1 MSFQPALPFGG
12 YAGWTFLKRTQTQ
25 QTNLFNKDVVLQR
38 DTAYF
43 REKIGKI
50 DTAEQLV
57 DDPRLLRVALGAF
70 GLDGDIANK
79 AFIRKVLEGGTL
91 KPDALANRLADKQY
105 QKFSAAFG
113 FGDFSVPRSK
123 LSDFADKII
132 PEFQARR
139 FEAAIGARDDNMR
152 LALNAERELPAL
164 AKKSGSSEDTL
175 WFTVMGNKPLRRI
188 FEVALGIPTSL
199 GKLDLDRQ
207 LEMFKERAE
216 KQLGSASIKQFKD
229 PAAIDALMRRYHL
242 RSEAASLT
250 SQTTPQAT
258 ALTLLQSSLFRRL

>member
-12 YAGWTFLKRTQTQ
+12 FAGWNFLKRTQTQ
-25 QTNLFNKDVVLQR
+25 QTALFNKDAVLQR

-43 REKIGKI
+43 KEKIGKI
-50 DTAEQLV
+50 DTAAQLV

-70 GLDGDIANK
+70 GLDSDIGNK

-123 LSDFADKII
+123 LSDFADKLI

-139 FEAAIGARDDNMR
+139 FETAIGARDDTMR
-152 LALNAERELPAL
+152 LSLNAERELPAL
-164 AKKSGSSEDTL
+164 AAKKNSSDDTL
-175 WFTVMGNKPLRRI
+175 WFNVMGNKPLRRI
-188 FEVALGIPTSL
+188 FEIALGIPTSL
-199 GKLDLDRQ
+199 GRLELDRQ
-207 LEMFKERAE
+207 LEMFKTRAE
-216 KQLGSASIKQFKD
+216 AQLGSASLKQFKD
-229 PAAIDALMRRYHL
+229 PAAVDALMRRYHL
-242 RSEAASLT
+242 RAEATAQG
-250 SQTTPQAT
+250 SQSSPQAT
-258 ALTLLQSSLFRRL
+258 ALTLLQSNLFRRL

>member
-12 YAGWTFLKRTQTQ
+12 YAGWNFLKRTQTQ
-25 QTNLFNKDVVLQR
+25 QATQFNKDPLQQR
-38 DTAYF
+38 DLGYF

-91 KPDALANRLADKQY
+91 KTDALANRLADKQY

-113 FGDFSVPRSK
+113 FGDYSVPRTK

-139 FEAAIGARDDNMR
+139 FESAIGARDDNMR

-164 AKKSGSSEDTL
+164 ARKSGSSEDTL

-188 FEVALGIPTSL
+188 FEVALGIPASL

-216 KQLGSASIKQFKD
+216 KQLGSASLRQFKD
-229 PAAIDALMRRYHL
+229 PAAIDSLMRRYHI
-242 RSEAASLT
+242 RSEAATLVQQT
-250 SQTTPQAT
+250 SPQAS
-258 ALTLLQSSLFRRL
+258 ALTLLQSNLFRRL